1 MNRFMHTSI
10 RLNTDLGRAARFFSK
25 PDQIVRWLCS
35 DAETAPDGSA
45 LFLSGAIAPGDHWQ
59 WHIETIE
66 REKCITVRCTDLL
79 QLDSTTEF
87 PLEIKLMKCTSL
99 TEYCTEI
106 HVLQHGFEDS
116 EAGDTLRARYLAF
129 WRMKLEALRAL
140 VNGKWMIEDKDLTL
154 DLFK

>member
-10 RLNTDLGRAARFFSK
+10 RLNTDLGRATRFFSK
-25 PDQIVRWLCS
+25 PDQMVRWLCS
-35 DAETAPDGSA
+35 DAEAVSDGSA
-45 LFLSGAIAPGDHWQ
+45 FSLSGVIASEDHWH

-79 QLDSTTEF
+79 QSDSIAEF

-106 HVLQHGFEDS
+106 HVLQYSFEDS
-116 EAGDTLRARYLAF
+116 EAGDTLRAQYLEF

-140 VNGKWMIEDKDLTL
+140 VNGKWIIEDKDLTL